1 MLFQGMFTAA
11 KWSCGS
17 PNHHAEDNHNGQ
29 LQNCFGTQFCKEFH
43 RWSSWIWDR
52 EQNIQ
57 NDQSWMTGQTSF
69 DSQEV
74 QILHAAWP
82 FVASELICW
91 VQKHRSW
98 WKNTTCVFFNYPT
111 HPTTSPAICHDLI
124 IWLDLN
130 EKKQLKTT
138 KNKTSYITYSTRWSA
153 TQKTSHD
160 LKASASCD
168 ATRSAWT
175 LAGLAREFRSLPQ
188 DVGSLLQGAEKMGT

>member
-1 MLFQGMFTAA
+1 MQRIITMDSYKTALAPNSVRSSTGDHLEFEIANKIYKMIKVEWLAKPALIRRKSKFCMLHGRLL
-11 KWSCGS
+11 
-17 PNHHAEDNHNGQ
+17 
-29 LQNCFGTQFCKEFH
+29 LQNSFVES
-43 RWSSWIWDR
+43 R
-52 EQNIQ
+52 NIVR
-57 NDQSWMTGQTSF
+57 D
-69 DSQEV
+69 E
-74 QILHAAWP
+74 
-82 FVASELICW
+82 
-91 VQKHRSW
+91 
-98 WKNTTCVFFNYPT
+98 KNTTCVFFNYPT